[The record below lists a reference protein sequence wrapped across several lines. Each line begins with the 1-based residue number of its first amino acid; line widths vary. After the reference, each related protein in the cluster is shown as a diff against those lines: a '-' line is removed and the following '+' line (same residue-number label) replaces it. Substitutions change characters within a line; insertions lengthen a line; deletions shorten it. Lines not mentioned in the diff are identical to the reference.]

1 MKYDKLLKNN
11 WNFLEKKVSIDTINK
26 LGDTL
31 TDIGFKVLNIE
42 SLGDKDL
49 WPRAAYTLVK

>member
-1 MKYDKLLKNN
+1 MHMDV
-11 WNFLEKKVSIDTINK
+11 WGINK